1 MKTVDVAVIGGGAL
15 GCFAARNLTIFRLS
29 VVLIEAAEDVCT
41 GVTRANSAVVY
52 PGCDNRPGSRKAAL
66 TVRANAAFDRLCGE
80 LEVPFSRCG
89 SLMTAY
95 GPQGEAVL
103 RKKLDQGRKNGV
115 PGLRLLSGDEARD
128 REPMLSREV
137 SAALFAPTTG
147 TVNPWQL
154 GIAAFESARAN
165 GCEAMLCAPVVSLA
179 QAEGLYRIETTREEV
194 AARAVVNCAGLGA
207 VHVQELIYPSP
218 VRLRLDGA
226 DFLVFDPLT
235 LRPSHILFEETEA
248 GKGVTAVPCP
258 EGNLLLDSPPRPYAP
273 DFATTREG
281 LDTIRA
287 NGARLLPDLD
297 FGAVIRSFGGVRPNP
312 EGVDGRDIRDF
323 CIQRPA
329 PTFWSLVGVKTP
341 GLTCANELGALVA
354 GECAAALG
362 AERNEDFRPERRAIR
377 PAPGSPLVCRCEG
390 VSRDTIIEAIRRGA
404 VTVDG
409 VKRRVG
415 AGMGRCQGARCAWEI
430 EQLLKEYGHGGTV

>member
-1 MKTVDVAVIGGGAL
+1 MKTVDVAVIGGGVL
-15 GCFAARNLTIFRLS
+15 GCFAARNLTGYRLR
-29 VVLIEAAEDVCT
+29 VILLEAAEDVCT
-41 GVTRANSAVVY
+41 GVTRANTAVVY
-52 PGCDNRPGSRKAAL
+52 PGYDNRPGSLKAAL
-66 TVRANAAFDRLCGE
+66 TVRSNAAFQDLCDS
-80 LEVPFSRCG
+80 LDVPFSRCG
-89 SLMTAY
+89 SLMTAW
-95 GPQGEAVL
+95 GPRGEAAL
-103 RKKLDQGRKNGV
+103 RKKLEQGAQNGV
-115 PGLRLLSGDEARD
+115 PGLRLLTGDAAREI
-128 REPMLSREV
+128 EPMLSPEIT
-137 SAALFAPTTG
+137 AALFAPTAG

-165 GCEAMLCAPVVSLA
+165 GCEAMLCAPVVSIA
-179 QAEGLYRIETTREEV
+179 RAEGLYRIETTREEV

-207 VHVQELIYPSP
+207 IHVQELIYPSL

-226 DFLVFDPLT
+226 DFFVFDPLT
-235 LRPSHILFEETEA
+235 PRPGCILFEETEA
-248 GKGVTAVPCP
+248 GKGVTAVPCT

-273 DFATTREG
+273 HFATTREG
-281 LDTIRA
+281 LHAIRA
-287 NGARLLPDLD
+287 HGARLLPSLD

-341 GLTCANELGALVA
+341 GLTCADELGAFVA

-362 AERNEDFRPERRAIR
+362 AERNEDFHPERRAIR

-390 VSRDTIIEAIRRGA
+390 VSRDAVVEAIRRGA

-409 VKRRVG
+409 VKRRVS
-415 AGMGRCQGARCAWEI
+415 AGMGRCQGARCAYEI